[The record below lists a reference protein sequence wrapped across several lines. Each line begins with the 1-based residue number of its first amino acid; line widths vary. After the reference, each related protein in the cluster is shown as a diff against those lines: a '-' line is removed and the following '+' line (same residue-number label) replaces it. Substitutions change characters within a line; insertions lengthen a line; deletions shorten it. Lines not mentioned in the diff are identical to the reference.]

1 MSFRKRTAQAVEQ
14 PKVEKDPTPTKNA
27 VKPQAKGKST
37 FLKLGAIIEK
47 KDGGAYIKLDGGKEG
62 ILPEIEIDGKRVTG
76 FQLEDP
82 TVKFERMVNAGK
94 MSEEEAEEKASKVPS
109 YVLFEITAITE

>member
-1 MSFRKRTAQAVEQ
+1 MSFRKRTAPAVEK
-14 PKVEKDPTPTKNA
+14 PRVEKEPAKPAN
-27 VKPQAKGKST
+27 KPQAKGKST
-37 FLKLGAIIEK
+37 FVKLGAIIEK

-62 ILPEIEIDGKRVTG
+62 ILPEIEVDGKRVTG

-82 TVKFERMVNAGK
+82 TAKFERMVNAGK
-94 MSEEEAEEKASKVPS
+94 MSEEEAEEKASKIPS